1 MGVVDT
7 ATAEHYS
14 WGSGCDGWH
23 LLRGGDLGVIEER
36 MPPGSVEQRHLHRHA
51 RQFFYVLA
59 GQAVLELDGRQHA
72 LGAGQGLHVPP
83 GCAHQ
88 MRNASAAELRFLLVS
103 APHSHG
109 DREPALPAATHTH
122 EDDR

>member
-1 MGVVDT
+1 
-7 ATAEHYS
+7 
-14 WGSGCDGWH
+14 
-23 LLRGGDLGVIEER
+23 
-36 MPPGSVEQRHLHRHA
+36 MPPGSAEQRHLHRRA

-59 GQAVLELDGRQHA
+59 GQAVLELEGVTHV

-88 MRNASAAELRFLLVS
+88 MRNDAAEELRFLLVS

-109 DREPALPAATHTH
+109 DREPAPTHSH
-122 EDDR
+122 FEERQ